1 LGKVVVIGEVALE
14 QPVHLLDDLRE
25 ARLLLVL
32 NGAGP
37 GLGQWRKL
45 RRLAIAKPQ
54 RLPALSM

>member
-1 LGKVVVIGEVALE
+1 LVVTGEVALE
-14 QPVHLLDDLRE
+14 QPIHLLDDLRE
-25 ARLLLVL
+25 PRLLLVL
-32 NGAGP
+32 NRAGP